1 MGIMMYLDH
10 YSILSIIWGAVEI
23 YILLG
28 FYGSY
33 LLDLS
38 TVIALIIPTMAMN
51 FYLLITDC
59 NKRSTKSKCNFC
71 YSVFLGQLLLKSNDI
86 MFYGTVGVMLAY
98 YFPVNSFVV
107 TYLTKF
113 SVSQAQRILL
123 MLIAILQLIGIL
135 VLLAIPIQVNKQMV
149 TISKRLQTTLFCM
162 DKQNFRLKW
171 KYLSQLEFIQSRPQ
185 IGYTLTPYGAITFSL
200 IIEVCIQTIVPNK
213 FYSFCLNFFSY

>member
-1 MGIMMYLDH
+1 MYYDH
-10 YSILSIIWGAVEI
+10 YSIWSMIWGAVEI
-23 YILLG
+23 YIFIGL
-28 FYGSY
+28 YGTY

-71 YSVFLGQLLLKSNDI
+71 YSVFLGQYHNVIQLLLKSNDI

-135 VLLAIPIQVNKQMV
+135 VLLAIPIQVNKKMV

-185 IGYTLTPYGAITFSL
+185 IGYTLPPYGAITFGL
-200 IIEVCIQTIVPNK
+200 IIEVCIQTIV
-213 FYSFCLNFFSY
+213 